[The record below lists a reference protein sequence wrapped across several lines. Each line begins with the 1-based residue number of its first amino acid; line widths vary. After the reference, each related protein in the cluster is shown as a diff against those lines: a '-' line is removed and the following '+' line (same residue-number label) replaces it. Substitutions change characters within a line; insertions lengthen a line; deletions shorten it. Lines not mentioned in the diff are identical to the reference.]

1 MSCSKTKD
9 DRTLVLEQLARQDKK
24 TKKVQSAEHP
34 RHAAHQLK
42 TLSSC
47 FSFHASFHSSIDQL
61 KALQRI

>member
-42 TLSSC
+42 ILSSLFF
-47 FSFHASFHSSIDQL
+47 FSRFFPF
-61 KALQRI
+61 